1 MTGWLLLLV
10 FVALLVVLPVTV
22 YNQLVERKNR
32 FQNAFAQIEV
42 QLKRRHDLIPN
53 LVEAA
58 RAYLQYEN
66 ETLVSVTQV
75 RNAAV
80 SALAA
85 AHHYPDA
92 AALTALADREQ
103 ELMSALQGLN
113 VQLEAYPDLRA
124 ADNMKQLSEEIT
136 VTENRIGFARQAYN
150 DAAADYNTTRQRFP
164 HVLLADFL
172 GHREDAALLTF
183 ADSAALQS
191 APKASFS

>member
-1 MTGWLLLLV
+1 MEEWLVLLV
-10 FVALLVVLPVTV
+10 LLGVAVVLPVTV

-58 RAYLQYEN
+58 RAYLQHEN
-66 ETLVSVTQV
+66 ETLVAVTQA

-80 SALAA
+80 AALAA
-85 AHHYPDA
+85 AHNHPDA
-92 AALTALADREQ
+92 AALAALAGREQ

-124 ADNMKQLSEEIT
+124 ADNMRQLSEEIT
-136 VTENRIGFARQAYN
+136 ATENRIGFARQAYN
-150 DAAADYNTTRQRFP
+150 DAVADYNTTRQRFP

-191 APKASFS
+191 APQASFS